1 MDINE
6 ILKAVENDKNSHI
19 LNLTTNKNHNIKVNI
34 LKELILTK
42 QELIQFM
49 KKLKNYR
56 YIDQMDELKQGGYI
70 KWIDIRNPE
79 KIELTNSVIFCD
91 FKINDNGVSIIY
103 KNFYRNKRYE
113 FKMEEA
119 IIFQKLTEQEE
130 ILLKIMDKLNEN
142 NL

>member
-6 ILKAVENDKNSHI
+6 ILKAVENDKISHI
-19 LNLTTNKNHNIKVNI
+19 LNLTTNKNHETKVNI
-34 LKELILTK
+34 LKELQLTK
-42 QELIQFM
+42 SELIQFM
-49 KKLKNYR
+49 KKLRNYR

-70 KWIDIRNPE
+70 KWIDIRTPE
-79 KIELTNSVIFCD
+79 NIELTNSVIFCD

-130 ILLKIMDKLNEN
+130 ILLKIMDKLNQ
-142 NL
+142 

>member
-34 LKELILTK
+34 LKELQLTK
-42 QELIQFM
+42 SELIQFM

-79 KIELTNSVIFCD
+79 NIELTNSVIFCD
-91 FKINDNGVSIIY
+91 FKINDGGVSIIY

-130 ILLKIMDKLNEN
+130 ILLKIMDKLNQ
-142 NL
+142 

>member
-1 MDINE
+1 MDISE

-19 LNLTTNKNHNIKVNI
+19 LNLTTNKNYDIKVNI
-34 LKELILTK
+34 LKELQLTK
-42 QELIQFM
+42 SELIQFM

-79 KIELTNSVIFCD
+79 NIELTNSVIFCD
-91 FKINDNGVSIIY
+91 FKINDDGVSIIY

-130 ILLKIMDKLNEN
+130 ILLNIMDKLNQ
-142 NL
+142 

>member
-1 MDINE
+1 MVDYINISKTISYILRHSNIETDDYGYIDINE

-19 LNLTTNKNHNIKVNI
+19 LNLTTNKNHDIKVNI
-34 LKELILTK
+34 LKELQLTK

-56 YIDQMDELKQGGYI
+56 YIDQMDELKH
-70 KWIDIRNPE
+70 
-79 KIELTNSVIFCD
+79 
-91 FKINDNGVSIIY
+91 GVSIIY

-130 ILLKIMDKLNEN
+130 ILLKIMDKLNQ
-142 NL
+142 